1 MMTDVNDEIS
11 DTIISKEEAKARVLR
26 LSGRLHLPAS
36 TVDSPERMAREIVMP
51 SLRSPGA
58 SGLERDINNFNNS
71 SNMNPNSNSNYY
83 YSYSSSSSNVDTNQ
97 TQTHNNQSNNQ
108 SNNTSQSQSQSAH
121 SMEVQSLR
129 KRAQE
134 LSTQLGVEV
143 ALDLDGCYTGTGNG
157 SGNGTGKGKREGKGD
172 PDAVPFNDV
181 MKIISA
187 RAGTKW
193 YCCLQRYGFYLYIIV
208 ISDRFEWCI
217 WKPWSSFI
225 ISYSSTSIV
234 YYHNY

>member
-71 SNMNPNSNSNYY
+71 SN
-83 YSYSSSSSNVDTNQ
+83 VDTNQ

-134 LSTQLGVEV
+134 LSTQLGVEI

-157 SGNGTGKGKREGKGD
+157 SGNFNGTGKGKREGKGD